1 MFLSVTAIEEF
12 WEKDEQI
19 LFLGEWC
26 KLFKR
31 KKEWEKL
38 DYQTLEFIWNDTQ
51 KTSEAIEYCNLIY
64 QESLTKICNE
74 LNEYHKINKDEK
86 FYNIILGNWL
96 YNFIHQLYDKYLT
109 LKKAFETNPNLKS
122 ILLDKSQ
129 YYIPF
134 SYTDYSDEICN
145 DKYCL
150 QMYSELIKEL
160 GFSFKT
166 QKLQNPLNKKN
177 TYQTESE
184 SLKKKIVFGL
194 FAFIS
199 KSIYKKNTI
208 TITSPYFSYSPI
220 LSHIK
225 VLFSSKL
232 RCIFDNMKYDF
243 RVLFGEDKKF
253 RKKK

>member
-1 MFLSVTAIEEF
+1 M
-12 WEKDEQI
+12 
-19 LFLGEWC
+19 FLGEWC

-51 KTSEAIEYCNLIY
+51 KTSEAIEYCNFIY

-109 LKKAFETNPNLKS
+109 LKKAFEANPNLKS
-122 ILLDKSQ
+122 ILLDKTQ

-166 QKLQNPLNKKN
+166 QKLQKPLKKKHA
-177 TYQTESE
+177 YQTESE
-184 SLKKKIVFGL
+184 SFKKKHYLVFLLL
-194 FAFIS
+194 FQRVFI
-199 KSIYKKNTI
+199 KKTLLQ
-208 TITSPYFSYSPI
+208 SPRLI
-220 LSHIK
+220 LVIL
-225 VLFSSKL
+225 LF
-232 RCIFDNMKYDF
+232 
-243 RVLFGEDKKF
+243 
-253 RKKK
+253 